1 VTISGAGFATPTGA
15 PSSRELVRSRF
26 GEGVVAAEEAVHT
39 GGGDLGGDLVCYSPD
54 AIAAQAAAPD
64 EP

>member
-1 VTISGAGFATPTGA
+1 MTISGAGFATPTGA
-15 PSSRELVRSRF
+15 PSSRELVRCRF

-39 GGGDLGGDLVCYSPD
+39 GGGDLVCYSPD